1 MLGYIVRRLIATIP
15 VMGLVALFVFSLLY
29 ISPGDPASI
38 IAGDLATEADIV
50 LLRQK
55 LGLDEPFLIRFG
67 SWIWAALH
75 GDLGTSI
82 FSNHPVLDLVRQR
95 LEPTIA
101 LTISTMLMTVLI
113 AVPMGVVAAWRT
125 GGWIDGCVMAFAVAG
140 FSVPIFVIGYGL
152 ILIFSIGLGWLPV
165 QGYRSIA
172 DGVGPFLRH
181 IILPSAAL
189 TITFV
194 ALVARITRAAMLEV
208 LGQDYIRTAKAKGL
222 NERDVL
228 VGHALKN
235 AAVPIATI
243 IGIGVSL
250 LIGGVVVTETV
261 FAIPGMGRLVVD
273 AILRRDYPVIQGLI
287 LLFSAAYVLVNLA
300 VDISYTFFDP
310 RVRY

>member
-1 MLGYIVRRLIATIP
+1 MLAYIVRRLLATIP

-29 ISPGDPASI
+29 LSPGDPASI
-38 IAGDLATEADIV
+38 IAGDLATEADI
-50 LLRQK
+50 LAIRNK
-55 LGLDEPFLIRFG
+55 LGIDDPFLIRFG
-67 SWIWAALH
+67 SWLWAVLQ

-82 FSNHPVLDLVRQR
+82 FSNQPVIALVKQR

-101 LTISTMLMTVLI
+101 LTICTILMTVVI
-113 AVPMGVVAAWRT
+113 AIPMGVVAAWRS
-125 GGWIDGCVMAFAVAG
+125 GGWVDSGVMAFGVAG
-140 FSVPIFVIGYGL
+140 FSVPIFVTGYAL
-152 ILIFSIGLGWLPV
+152 ILIFSTGLGWFPV

-172 DGVGPFLRH
+172 DGFGPFLRH
-181 IILPSAAL
+181 IVLPSAAL
-189 TITFV
+189 TVTLV
-194 ALVARITRAAMLEV
+194 ALVARITRAAMLDV

-222 NERDVL
+222 NECEVL
-228 VGHALKN
+228 IGHALKN

-243 IGIGVSL
+243 LGIAVAL
-250 LIGGVVVTETV
+250 MIGGVVVTETV

-287 LLFSAAYVLVNLA
+287 LLFSAAYVFVNLA